1 MLHRG
6 VHEPL
11 LISQLISFLPPR
23 KDKSMN
29 YIFVLDEYGVRQTS
43 YVVGVHA
50 DTLEEIEQ
58 LAKQSYPTANIVTG
72 DSEMQA
78 LFTNGKAYVNGEF
91 VNPPVVEYI
100 PTKEE
105 KINVIKSEYEPRF
118 KTLEEAQR
126 RLLLMGKPTNAI
138 SAQYIKLNSEMV
150 ARIKEVQ

>member
-1 MLHRG
+1 MY
-6 VHEPL
+6 V
-11 LISQLISFLPPR
+11 
-23 KDKSMN
+23 
-29 YIFVLDEYGVRQTS
+29 FVLDEKGVRQTS

-50 DTLEEIEQ
+50 DTLEETEQ

>member
-1 MLHRG
+1 MY
-6 VHEPL
+6 V
-11 LISQLISFLPPR
+11 
-23 KDKSMN
+23 
-29 YIFVLDEYGVRQTS
+29 FVLDENGIRQTS

-50 DTLEEIEQ
+50 DTLEETEQ
-58 LAKQSYPTANIVTG
+58 LAKQTYPTASIVTG

-78 LFTNGKAYVNGEF
+78 QFTNGKAYVNGEF

-100 PTKEE
+100 PTKDE
-105 KINVIKSEYEPRF
+105 KINAIKSEYEPRF

>member
-1 MLHRG
+1 MDY
-6 VHEPL
+6 V
-11 LISQLISFLPPR
+11 
-23 KDKSMN
+23 
-29 YIFVLDEYGVRQTS
+29 FVLDENGIRQTS

-50 DTLEEIEQ
+50 DTLEETEQ
-58 LAKQSYPTANIVTG
+58 LAKQSYPTSTILSG
-72 DSEMQA
+72 DSDMHVQ
-78 LFTNGKAYVNGEF
+78 FTNGKAYVNGEF
-91 VNPPVVEYI
+91 VEPLIVEYI

-105 KINVIKSEYEPRF
+105 KINAIKAEYDPRF

>member
-1 MLHRG
+1 MY
-6 VHEPL
+6 V
-11 LISQLISFLPPR
+11 
-23 KDKSMN
+23 
-29 YIFVLDEYGVRQTS
+29 FVLDEHGVRQTS

-50 DTLEEIEQ
+50 DTLEETEQ
-58 LAKQSYPTANIVTG
+58 LAKQTYPESTILSG
-72 DSEMQA
+72 DSEMQSQ
-78 LFTNGKAYVNGEF
+78 FTNGKAYVNGIFEDA
-91 VNPPVVEYI
+91 PVVEYI

-105 KINVIKSEYEPRF
+105 KINAIKAEYEPRF

>member
-1 MLHRG
+1 MY
-6 VHEPL
+6 V
-11 LISQLISFLPPR
+11 
-23 KDKSMN
+23 
-29 YIFVLDEYGVRQTS
+29 FVLDEHGVRQTS

-50 DTLEEIEQ
+50 DTLEEVEQ
-58 LAKQSYPTANIVTG
+58 LAKRTYPTCTILSG

-78 LFTNGKAYVNGEF
+78 QFTNGKAYVNGEF
-91 VNPPVVEYI
+91 VDPPIVEYI

-105 KINVIKSEYEPRF
+105 KINVIKAEYEPRF

>member
-1 MLHRG
+1 
-6 VHEPL
+6 
-11 LISQLISFLPPR
+11 
-23 KDKSMN
+23 MN
-29 YIFVLDEYGVRQTS
+29 YVFILNEHGVRQTS

-50 DTLEEIEQ
+50 DTLEETEQ
-58 LAKQSYPTANIVTG
+58 LAKQTYPTANIVTG

-150 ARIKEVQ
+150 ARIKEVK